1 MEKSG
6 RSKGPENTNFNEIS
20 IPMDKPNQDYPNF
33 NLNGKVALITGAAR
47 GLGRA
52 CALALAHEGAN
63 IALGLR
69 DVTTAADLE
78 QEIKAMG
85 REVIRLQ
92 MDVSDLKQI
101 EDAVSRVVETFG
113 KIDILVNNVGV
124 APANLAENVTEEDFD
139 HTINLNL
146 KGTFFTAQAV
156 GKQMIAQRSGRIIN
170 MSSQAGFIALENE
183 SIYCMTKAGVNHLT
197 RNLASEW
204 AKYNINVNAVAPTFI
219 ETPGTE
225 PWLKDKDFRQ
235 SVLDRIPLGRI
246 GKPMEVAGAVVFL
259 ASDAAS
265 LITGEIMLID
275 GGWTAR

>member
-1 MEKSG
+1 MKKS
-6 RSKGPENTNFNEIS
+6 EQE
-20 IPMDKPNQDYPNF
+20 YPNF
-33 NLNGKVALITGAAR
+33 KLNGKVAIITGAAR

-52 CALALAHEGAN
+52 CALALAHEGAD

-85 REVIRLQ
+85 RKVIRLQ
-92 MDVSDLKQI
+92 MDVSELQQI
-101 EDAVSRVVETFG
+101 NDAVSRAVKTFG
-113 KIDILVNNVGV
+113 KIDILVNNVGI
-124 APANLAENVTEEDFD
+124 APDNPAEKVTEEDFD
-139 HTINLNL
+139 NTINLNL
-146 KGTFFTAQAV
+146 KGTFFTAQAA
-156 GKQMIAQRSGRIIN
+156 GKQMIKQGSGRIIN
-170 MSSQAGFIALENE
+170 MSSQAGFIALDNE
-183 SIYCMTKAGVNHLT
+183 SVYCMTKAGVNHLT
-197 RNLASEW
+197 KNLASEW
-204 AKYNINVNAVAPTFI
+204 AKYNINVTAVAPTFI

-265 LITGEIMLID
+265 LITGEIILID
-275 GGWTAR
+275 GGWTTR

>member
-1 MEKSG
+1 MKKTAQE
-6 RSKGPENTNFNEIS
+6 
-20 IPMDKPNQDYPNF
+20 YPNF
-33 NLNGKVALITGAAR
+33 KLNGKVALVTGAAR

-69 DVTTAADLE
+69 DVATAADLE
-78 QEIKAMG
+78 QEIKTMG
-85 REVIRLQ
+85 RKVIRLQ
-92 MDVSDLKQI
+92 MDVSSLQQI
-101 EDAVSRVVETFG
+101 NDAVAHVVETFG
-113 KIDILVNNVGV
+113 KINILVNNVGV
-124 APANLAENVTEEDFD
+124 APINLAENVTEADFD
-139 HTINLNL
+139 HTVNLNL

-156 GKQMIAQRSGRIIN
+156 GKQMIKQRSGHIIN
-170 MSSQAGFIALENE
+170 MSSQAGFIALDSE

-197 RNLASEW
+197 KNLASEW
-204 AKYNINVNAVAPTFI
+204 AKYNITVNAVAPTFI

-225 PWLKDKDFRQ
+225 RWLKDTDFKQ

-275 GGWTAR
+275 GGWTAK

>member
-1 MEKSG
+1 MKKS
-6 RSKGPENTNFNEIS
+6 EQE
-20 IPMDKPNQDYPNF
+20 YPNF
-33 NLNGKVALITGAAR
+33 KLTGKVAIITGAAR

-52 CALALAHEGAN
+52 CALALAHEGAD

-69 DVTTAADLE
+69 DVTSAADLE

-85 REVIRLQ
+85 RKVIRLQ
-92 MDVSDLKQI
+92 MDVSELQQI
-101 EDAVSRVVETFG
+101 NDAVSRAVKTFG
-113 KIDILVNNVGV
+113 KIDILVNNVGI
-124 APANLAENVTEEDFD
+124 APANPAEKVTEEDFD

-156 GKQMIAQRSGRIIN
+156 GKQMIEQGSGSIIN
-170 MSSQAGFIALENE
+170 MSSQAGFIALDDE
-183 SIYCMTKAGVNHLT
+183 SVYCMTKAGVNHLT
-197 RNLASEW
+197 KNLASEW

-265 LITGEIMLID
+265 LITGEILLID
-275 GGWTAR
+275 GGWTTR

>member
-1 MEKSG
+1 MKKS
-6 RSKGPENTNFNEIS
+6 EQE
-20 IPMDKPNQDYPNF
+20 YPNF
-33 NLNGKVALITGAAR
+33 KLNGKVALVTGAAR

-52 CALALAHEGAN
+52 CALALAHEGAD

-78 QEIKAMG
+78 QEIKSMG
-85 REVIRLQ
+85 RKVIRLQ
-92 MDVSDLKQI
+92 MDVSSLQQI
-101 EDAVSRVVETFG
+101 NDAVARVVETFG
-113 KIDILVNNVGV
+113 KINILVNNVGV
-124 APANLAENVTEEDFD
+124 APVNLAENVTEADFD
-139 HTINLNL
+139 YTINLNL

-156 GKQMIAQRSGRIIN
+156 GKQMIKQRSGSIIN
-170 MSSQAGFIALENE
+170 MSSQAGFIALDSE
-183 SIYCMTKAGVNHLT
+183 SVYCMTKAGVNHLT
-197 RNLASEW
+197 KNLASEW

-235 SVLDRIPLGRI
+235 SVVDRIPLGRI

-275 GGWTAR
+275 GGWTAK

>member
-1 MEKSG
+1 MKKS
-6 RSKGPENTNFNEIS
+6 EQE
-20 IPMDKPNQDYPNF
+20 YPNF
-33 NLNGKVALITGAAR
+33 KLNGKVAIITGAAR

-52 CALALAHEGAN
+52 CALALAHEGAD

-85 REVIRLQ
+85 RKVIRLQ
-92 MDVSDLKQI
+92 MDVSELQEI
-101 EDAVSRVVETFG
+101 NDAVSLVVKTFG
-113 KIDILVNNVGV
+113 KIDILVNNVGI
-124 APANLAENVTEEDFD
+124 APDNPAEKVTEEDFD
-139 HTINLNL
+139 QTINLNL

-156 GKQMIAQRSGRIIN
+156 GKQMIKQGSGRIIN
-170 MSSQAGFIALENE
+170 MSSQAGFIALDNE
-183 SIYCMTKAGVNHLT
+183 SVYCMTKAGVNHLT
-197 RNLASEW
+197 KNLASEW

-275 GGWTAR
+275 GGWTTR

>member
-1 MEKSG
+1 MTVKSTKN
-6 RSKGPENTNFNEIS
+6 STVNEAE
-20 IPMDKPNQDYPNF
+20 QEYPNF
-33 NLNGKVALITGAAR
+33 KLNDKVALVTGAAR

-52 CALALAHEGAN
+52 CALALAHEGAD

-78 QEIKAMG
+78 NEIKNMG
-85 REVIRLQ
+85 RKVIRLQ
-92 MDVSDLKQI
+92 MDVSQLKQI
-101 EDAVSRVVETFG
+101 NDAVAQVIKTFG
-113 KIDILVNNVGV
+113 KIDILVNNVGI
-124 APANLAENVTEEDFD
+124 APGNPAENVTEADFD

-156 GKQMIAQRSGRIIN
+156 GKQMIKQQSGSIIN
-170 MSSQAGFIALENE
+170 MSSQAGFIALDNE

-197 RNLASEW
+197 KNLASEW

-225 PWLKDKDFRQ
+225 PWLNDQTFRK

-265 LITGEIMLID
+265 LITGDILLID
-275 GGWTAR
+275 GGWTTR

>member
-1 MEKSG
+1 MKKS
-6 RSKGPENTNFNEIS
+6 EQE
-20 IPMDKPNQDYPNF
+20 YPNF
-33 NLNGKVALITGAAR
+33 KLNGKVAIITGAAR

-52 CALALAHEGAN
+52 CALALAHEGAD

-85 REVIRLQ
+85 RKVIRLQ
-92 MDVSDLKQI
+92 MDVSKLQEI
-101 EDAVSRVVETFG
+101 NDAVGLVVNTFG
-113 KIDILVNNVGV
+113 KIDILVNNVGI
-124 APANLAENVTEEDFD
+124 APGNPAEKVTEEDFD
-139 HTINLNL
+139 QTINLNL

-156 GKQMIAQRSGRIIN
+156 GKQMIEQGSGHIIN
-170 MSSQAGFIALENE
+170 MSSQAGFIALDNE
-183 SIYCMTKAGVNHLT
+183 SVYCMTKAGINHLT
-197 RNLASEW
+197 KNLASEW

-275 GGWTAR
+275 GGWTTR